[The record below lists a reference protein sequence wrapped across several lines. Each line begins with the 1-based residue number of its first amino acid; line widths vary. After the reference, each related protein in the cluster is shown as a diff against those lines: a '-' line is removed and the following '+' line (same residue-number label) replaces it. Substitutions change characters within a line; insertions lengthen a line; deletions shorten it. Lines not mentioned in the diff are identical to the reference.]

1 MNIKYLQNMIVSQY
15 IYYVCDKEYL
25 VHCQINLNIFLFQ
38 INIHNSLKLY
48 KIMIIVFH
56 RAQLFFIMIRK
67 FKQ

>member
-38 INIHNSLKLY
+38 INIS
-48 KIMIIVFH
+48 
-56 RAQLFFIMIRK
+56 
-67 FKQ
+67 